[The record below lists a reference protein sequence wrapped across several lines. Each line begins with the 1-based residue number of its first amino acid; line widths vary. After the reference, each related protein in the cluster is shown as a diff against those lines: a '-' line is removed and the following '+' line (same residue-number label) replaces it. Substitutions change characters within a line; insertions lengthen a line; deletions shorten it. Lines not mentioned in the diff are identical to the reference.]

1 MPPRPRGSVRSSFF
15 CLRFFFF
22 FFFCFPPACFRRR
35 LPRASPRASAV
46 PCWPPLFFR
55 SMYNS
60 VMKVTYLLASAA
72 VVYMLRAV
80 EPYKSSYKADAKHDT
95 FLHWYYAVGPCAVLA
110 LLANYG
116 NFSTWHGAAHWAF
129 EALWAFSIY
138 LEAVAIAPQLIL
150 LQRHK
155 SVENITSWY
164 VASLGAYRALYIVN
178 WVWRFYHEAHFNPW
192 IEFSAG
198 VIQTVF
204 YLDFFYY
211 FLLSKAAGLKTV
223 VLPQ

>member
-1 MPPRPRGSVRSSFF
+1 M
-15 CLRFFFF
+15 
-22 FFFCFPPACFRRR
+22 
-35 LPRASPRASAV
+35 